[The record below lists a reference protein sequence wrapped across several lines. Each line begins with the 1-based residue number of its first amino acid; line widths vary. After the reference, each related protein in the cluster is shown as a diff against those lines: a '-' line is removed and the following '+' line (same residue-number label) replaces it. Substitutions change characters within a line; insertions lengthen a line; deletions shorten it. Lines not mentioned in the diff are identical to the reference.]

1 MSPSRRQAPVSAPTA
16 MPASVVAGAIRIARR
31 SRGEAWKV
39 TRMGIAGATPNPAM
53 RLRAALEAASAHQS
67 AIVHTAGNDMASVP
81 TGGVAEIRYL

>member
-1 MSPSRRQAPVSAPTA
+1 
-16 MPASVVAGAIRIARR
+16 
-31 SRGEAWKV
+31 
-39 TRMGIAGATPNPAM
+39 MGIAGATPNPAM

>member
-1 MSPSRRQAPVSAPTA
+1 MAAAPNRPACQPSLVPNKADRA
-16 MPASVVAGAIRIARR
+16 
-31 SRGEAWKV
+31 KV